1 MVTVNK
7 TIPVMMVLIIIGYP
21 LAMSGLG
28 LGWVYLGFGM
38 IVASIVIFLAV
49 EILNTAI
56 YWRRSED
63 KKDKK
68 LSDASQMLIF
78 NAITALLLFG
88 YVTWKG
94 IAILSDSNMILLIWM
109 SLNIMA
115 LSRLWVPKES
125 DEALNPKSETIIEA
139 KNKEA

>member
-1 MVTVNK
+1 MISINK

-38 IVASIVIFLAV
+38 VVASIVIFLAA
-49 EILNTAI
+49 EIVNTAI
-56 YWRRSED
+56 CWRKNKG
-63 KKDKK
+63 KKDKE
-68 LSDASQMLIF
+68 LSDASQTLIF

-88 YVTWKG
+88 YVTWKD
-94 IAILSDSNMILLIWM
+94 IEILNESNLILLLWM
-109 SLNIMA
+109 ALNIMA

-125 DEALNPKSETIIEA
+125 DEAPDPNAEIKNEEKNEEA
-139 KNKEA
+139 